1 MRTSQCYLVAS
12 DARATTRFDLKSGER
27 TRLKNGGIA
36 EDGTWIANLRAPKS
50 GQLELSLSDG
60 AQTFAYPIPNVT
72 AFNKAGSD
80 ANQSAQIFS
89 RQTLRIH
96 ADRVEL
102 VWFDSYFR
110 WNRKSRKLERNCR
123 LEEIGAL
130 QDINGFV
137 EEKVSA
143 ITRDG
148 ENVVSLDSTGIEW
161 RATRNDLLLKRLSL
175 SGCRPSNQSSEQIQ
189 ISNYGAF
196 ALCNVWIGGANSN
209 QWDVCSTNSGRV
221 LWKFT
226 LTSPTNRA
234 VFSSDEKWLA
244 LPTNGLHWEIRDAQ
258 SGVLSRTLPRVPNV
272 RGAVFSPDGATLYS
286 VADGVL
292 YRQRAR

>member
-1 MRTSQCYLVAS
+1 M
-12 DARATTRFDLKSGER
+12 
-27 TRLKNGGIA
+27 
-36 EDGTWIANLRAPKS
+36 
-50 GQLELSLSDG
+50 
-60 AQTFAYPIPNVT
+60 
-72 AFNKAGSD
+72 
-80 ANQSAQIFS
+80 
-89 RQTLRIH
+89 
-96 ADRVEL
+96 
-102 VWFDSYFR
+102 
-110 WNRKSRKLERNCR
+110 ERNCR

-143 ITRDG
+143 IARDG
-148 ENVVSLDSTGIEW
+148 ESVVSLDSKSIEW
-161 RATRNDLLLKRLSL
+161 RSTRRNRVTKRWKLT
-175 SGCRPSNQSSEQIQ
+175 GYRPVNQTFEQIQ

-258 SGVLSRTLPRVPNV
+258 SGVLSRTLPRVPGV